1 MTKWKPT
8 RKYRSIITN
17 RLRRNDAPL
26 PYLRLQLEP
35 SEMNGNQKWPQKKKF
50 LTATKTNE
58 KDARKINSKAKERKR
73 ARMREK
79 NNGRKKMEKNGD
91 TQKKMEGDRVSSGRR
106 PVVVPTSAALPSF
119 TEFSTFFSVLF
130 LFFKD
135 RLLSQPT
142 LDEGYRVPSFTGFY
156 WVLPSFTG
164 FYWVLL
170 GFIGFYWV
178 LPSFTGFYWVLPSFT

>member
-26 PYLRLQLEP
+26 PNLRLQLEP

-91 TQKKMEGDRVSSGRR
+91 TQKKNGRR
-106 PVVVPTSAALPSF
+106 SRFKWPTTRRRSHVGRP
-119 TEFSTFFSVLF
+119 TEF
-130 LFFKD
+130 
-135 RLLSQPT
+135 
-142 LDEGYRVPSFTGFY
+142 YRVFHFFFGPVPFF
-156 WVLPSFTG
+156 
-164 FYWVLL
+164 
-170 GFIGFYWV
+170 
-178 LPSFTGFYWVLPSFT
+178 